1 MPVDDWQFWVVTAV
15 GVIAALWLV
24 RLVLPKKKKGT
35 RASLT
40 VGGKP
45 VGKPVGKSSGKPKN
59 DCNCG

>member
-1 MPVDDWQFWVVTAV
+1 MPVHDWQFWVVKLV
-15 GVIAALWLV
+15 GAIAALWLV

-45 VGKPVGKSSGKPKN
+45 VGKSVAKPKN
-59 DCNCG
+59 DCDCG

>member
-15 GVIAALWLV
+15 GVIAALWLI
-24 RLVLPKKKKGT
+24 RMVLPKKKKGT

-45 VGKPVGKSSGKPKN
+45 VGKATTKSKN
-59 DCNCG
+59 ECNCG